1 MKLFTK
7 LKQVF
12 CIHELVML
20 PGYNKHLNSSDEY
33 ENNLSREYILEC
45 TKCGCKISL
54 IKRWTTIEDD
64 LEDNEWRIKE
74 FKTNMK
80 NESINNDEIDSNQ
93 SYIDS
98 KANLYRYSIEYAVDI
113 DKLKDKFVIADEDEY
128 KLVTLREYLSGERFN
143 LDEENIKTEE
153 DEKKYKF
160 AIGYNI
166 AIDKAIKMIDEMTN
180 SKFKGNNCDDRTGL

>member
-7 LKQVF
+7 LKQVL

-45 TKCGCKISL
+45 TKCGCKLSL
-54 IKRWTTIEDD
+54 IKRWSTIEDD
-64 LEDNEWRIKE
+64 LEDNEWRIKQ

-80 NESINNDEIDSNQ
+80 NESKNNDEINSNQ
-93 SYIDS
+93 SYIDR
-98 KANLYRYSIEYAVDI
+98 KANLYSIEYGVDI
-113 DKLKDKFVIADEDEY
+113 DKLKDKFDVADVDEF
-128 KLVTLREYLSGERFN
+128 KLVVLREYLSGERFI

-160 AIGYNI
+160 VIGYNT

-180 SKFKGNNCDDRTGL
+180 SKFKGNNCDERTGL